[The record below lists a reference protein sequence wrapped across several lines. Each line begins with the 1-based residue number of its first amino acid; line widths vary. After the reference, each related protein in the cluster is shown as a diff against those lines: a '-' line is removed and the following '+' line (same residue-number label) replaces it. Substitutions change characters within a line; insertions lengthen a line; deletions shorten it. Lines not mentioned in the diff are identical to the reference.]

1 MPPPRWR
8 WGLQYV
14 PFGWVPRKHP
24 WGAAPRCPAC
34 PAGVPISPEK
44 WGERG
49 PGASPLDPRFL
60 WPLVPTR
67 WVWGWLALVR
77 SKGCCLRYAKTNL
90 GRIFEGKYAGKH
102 FCEKRFPNQAHLPK
116 AFPSGGRCPSAHT
129 GADEGATGL
138 PNGAGEERRRG
149 DRSLLLQGK
158 VGYRIAPSSVT
169 FGDSFPPRG
178 SLRRCY
184 TPATQFILARPLLP
198 QNANPNQGTYMG
210 TVIAPLPEQC
220 ATTAK
225 TSEWERAGPKP
236 GGPGGLPP
244 ALFLLIS
251 REKWGPPPGRRGP
264 RGAAPQGC
272 F

>member
-14 PFGWVPRKHP
+14 PYGWVARKP
-24 WGAAPRCPAC
+24 PLGRSA
-34 PAGVPISPEK
+34 
-44 WGERG
+44 
-49 PGASPLDPRFL
+49 PGAPPARRGSPFLPRNGEKEGRGQAPWRNGEKEGRGQAPWTPGFYGRSF
-60 WPLVPTR
+60 PLAGFGV
-67 WVWGWLALVR
+67 GWLW
-77 SKGCCLRYAKTNL
+77 Y
-90 GRIFEGKYAGKH
+90 GRRAVASGMLKPIWDAFFGGKYAGKH
-102 FCEKRFPNQAHLPK
+102 FCERRFPNQAHPPK
-116 AFPSGGRCPSAHT
+116 AFPLGGRCPSAHT

-210 TVIAPLPEQC
+210 TVIVPRPEQC
-220 ATTAK
+220 GTIAK
-225 TSEWERAGPKP
+225 TSECQRAGH
-236 GGPGGLPP
+236 
-244 ALFLLIS
+244 
-251 REKWGPPPGRRGP
+251 
-264 RGAAPQGC
+264 
-272 F
+272 